1 MKEKTS
7 ITLSR
12 ELLTELDRAAGKRQS
27 RSAFI
32 ELVLRRFFE
41 ERRRAEVRDRDL
53 HALNHAAAELNREAE
68 DALEYQSAVD

>member
-12 ELLTELDRAAGKRQS
+12 DLLVELDRAAGKRQS
-27 RSAFI
+27 RSSFI

-41 ERRRAEVRDRDL
+41 ERRRADIRARDL

-68 DALEYQSAVD
+68 DVLDYQSPVD